1 MAGIKT
7 KIVLSSCFLVGA
19 ILASETTLFEC
30 PGDNLIKIFKFVFF
44 YNVYKITSHQ
54 NLTRFSKLK
63 LLVPV
68 KLD

>member
-30 PGDNLIKIFKFVFF
+30 PGDNLIKIFKIVFF
-44 YNVYKITSHQ
+44 IMFTKSH
-54 NLTRFSKLK
+54 LTRTSQGFQN
-63 LLVPV
+63 
-68 KLD
+68 